1 MEPRLTNDEQKMRDA
16 MLRHEFPF
24 EEQAWKAMQALLQP
38 HEPPPA
44 PGPASPKA
52 GHRLKK
58 GTWPFLTLLL
68 FSGIGAVAWWA
79 WPLPQ
84 TPDPWASEMDHAAME
99 LDSDTL
105 GHFWGNAQS
114 SRPNDQSSSSSPKA
128 DRSLP
133 SEAASARYVGQ
144 GAALAGTTSSNSFSN
159 KSANRKQAP
168 RSAGGAPVPYVSRET
183 GAAAGTTSNP
193 SPNETSTRDQA
204 PRPAEEALASQVSR
218 ETEAATAGVASNPSS
233 GETSGQDQAPHSAEE
248 APASH
253 ISREVGGEAAL
264 LDPLPLQPLA
274 LPGPADSLVRPVEDQ
289 RRQPSRWQR
298 GWLFGLGIHTVAYDP
313 LYLRGLPHVGHLFRY
328 RFDPRTSVQAEV
340 SAKLVSGYGLRA
352 EFVDILPGNTS
363 SIVLETDRFLFL
375 EVPLL
380 VHRQYAPDKAWLL
393 GVKTAFVHPI
403 QTSGSNS
410 GFFSGGNFIKTP
422 RRWYTVRDGV
432 RVLDLGLVLGW
443 EWRYHPRWSFDVRYN
458 QGLFDLTVDGFYR
471 SRAYHLN
478 SDLQVSLRRFI
489 VRNKKTRSHEPK
501 PLFPTPAGR

>member
-24 EEQAWKAMQALLQP
+24 DEQAWKAMQALLQP

-58 GTWPFLTLLL
+58 GTWPLLTLLL
-68 FSGIGAVAWWA
+68 FSGIGAAAWWA

-84 TPDPWASEMDHAAME
+84 TPDPWASEMDHAALE

-114 SRPNDQSSSSSPKA
+114 SRPNDQSSSSSPKT
-128 DRSLP
+128 DRYLS
-133 SEAASARYVGQ
+133 SEAAAARYVGQ
-144 GAALAGTTSSNSFSN
+144 GAALAGTTSSNSFFN

-168 RSAGGAPVPYVSRET
+168 RSAGGAPAPQVSREA
-183 GAAAGTTSNP
+183 GAAAGTTNNP
-193 SPNETSTRDQA
+193 SPDETSNREQA
-204 PRPAEEALASQVSR
+204 PRPAEEAPAPQVSR
-218 ETEAATAGVASNPSS
+218 EVGAAAGATRNPSPD
-233 GETSGQDQAPHSAEE
+233 ETSSRDQAPLPAEE
-248 APASH
+248 APAPYV
-253 ISREVGGEAAL
+253 SREAAL

-289 RRQPSRWQR
+289 RRPPSRWQR

-313 LYLRGLPHVGHLFRY
+313 LYLRGLPYFGHLFRY
-328 RFDPRTSVQAEV
+328 RLDPRTSVQVEV

-363 SIVLETDRFLFL
+363 SVVLETDRFLFL
-375 EVPLL
+375 EAPLIL
-380 VHRQYAPDKAWLL
+380 HRQYAPDKAWLL
-393 GVKTAFVHPI
+393 GLKTAVVFPI
-403 QTSGSNS
+403 QTSGSFS
-410 GFFSGGNFIKTP
+410 GSFSGGNYNAP

-432 RVLDLGLVLGW
+432 RTLDLGLVLGW
-443 EWRYHPRWSFDVRYN
+443 EWRYHPRWAVDVRYN

-478 SDLQVSLRRFI
+478 SDLQISLRHFI